1 MKAKIP
7 LIACGIFRQ
16 EFEALPPDLKEA
28 FSPEYLDSML
38 HMRPLE
44 LDAALHAALEKQGDA
59 ASVLLFGDC
68 CPFMREISETMGRK
82 RSEGINCCEIMLG
95 HERYKALRR
104 EGAFFFMPE
113 WTERWEE
120 VFKFEL
126 GFSDEALARA
136 FMQDTMKKLVYI
148 DTGLHPVPYATLAAI
163 ERYFELPVSV
173 ERAGLS
179 QLEKALREALA
190 KARP

>member
-1 MKAKIP
+1 MHGRIP
-7 LIACGIFRQ
+7 LIACGIFRK
-16 EFEALPPDLKEA
+16 EFEALPSDLQER

-44 LDAALHAALEKQGDA
+44 LDAALHGRLKALGDKP
-59 ASVLLFGDC
+59 SVLLFGDC
-68 CPFMREISETMGRK
+68 CPFMRDMAEAKDRA
-82 RSEGINCCEIMLG
+82 RADGINCCEIMLG
-95 HERYKALRR
+95 SERYRALRR
-104 EGAFFFMPE
+104 EGSFFFMPE

-126 GFSDEALARA
+126 GFSDEALARG
-136 FMQDTMKKLVYI
+136 FMQEAMHKLVYI
-148 DTGLHPVPYATLAAI
+148 DTGLHAVPYDTLAAI

-179 QLEKALREALA
+179 QLEKSLRQALA